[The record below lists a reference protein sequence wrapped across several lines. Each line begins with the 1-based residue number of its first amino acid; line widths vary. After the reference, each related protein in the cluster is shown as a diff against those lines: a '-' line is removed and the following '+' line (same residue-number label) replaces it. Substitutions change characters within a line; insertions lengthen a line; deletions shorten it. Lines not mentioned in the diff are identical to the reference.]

1 VGRRITQRWG
11 GTIMEVDKARIY
23 YGTEFDEMLGWYL
36 ANGVVYNDKDLF
48 VLAIRLNKDDALAR
62 KTTKDL
68 DKLDAWYVQ
77 YASGNIKRLFQI
89 MPEELEWAIFER
101 HEGEKPRCYNLNR
114 IRRKLGA

>member
-1 VGRRITQRWG
+1 MQSKDGKLRPV
-11 GTIMEVDKARIY
+11 EEARVY
-23 YGTEFDEMLGWYL
+23 FGEGFDETLLFYL
-36 ANGVVYNDKDLF
+36 ENGVVYSDDELF
-48 VLAIRLNKDDALAR
+48 VFGIKLNKSKVLER
-62 KTTKDL
+62 KDTNNL

-101 HEGEKPRCYNLNR
+101 HLNEKPRCYKLSR

>member
-1 VGRRITQRWG
+1 MIT
-11 GTIMEVDKARIY
+11 DAKAY
-23 YGTEFDEMLGWYL
+23 FGEGFDEMLGWYL
-36 ANGVVYNDKDLF
+36 ENGVVYSDPTLF
-48 VLAIRLNKDDALAR
+48 VMAIRLNKGDAMER

>member
-1 VGRRITQRWG
+1 MQIKDGSHRLTPLQDAKAFFG
-11 GTIMEVDKARIY
+11 EVR
-23 YGTEFDEMLGWYL
+23 FDEMLAFYFK
-36 ANGVVYNDKDLF
+36 NGVVYSDKELF
-48 VLAIRLNKDDALAR
+48 VLGIMLNKEDALAR
-62 KTTKDL
+62 KTTNNL

-89 MPEELEWAIFER
+89 MPEEMEWAIFER

>member
-1 VGRRITQRWG
+1 MVSSSVGAYRG
-11 GTIMEVDKARIY
+11 GKIIEEAKAY
-23 YGTEFDEMLGWYL
+23 FGEGFDEMLAFYL
-36 ANGVVYNDKDLF
+36 ENGVVYSDSELF
-48 VLAIRLNKDDALAR
+48 VLGIRLNKDDALER

-101 HEGEKPRCYNLNR
+101 HEGEAPRCYNLNR